1 MLISKRPNY
10 LILKASLLLTLIL
23 FSFYLL
29 FQLELINLIVES
41 DRSKISMIILTIY
54 VLATVHW
61 FYVAL
66 SLDREISSIIEPK
79 ENTLIGRFLLN
90 TDKNSEKNNLLLI
103 EDELSNKHSVGYLAV
118 DVLLKLGLTGTVIG
132 FILMLLPIGEIKD
145 FDPEILQKL
154 LSTMSGGM
162 AVALYTTL
170 TGLVTSMIL
179 KFQYFVLDSSLSQTI
194 NHLNSNINETQDITK
209 V

>member
-1 MLISKRPNY
+1 M
-10 LILKASLLLTLIL
+10 
-23 FSFYLL
+23 
-29 FQLELINLIVES
+29 ELINLIVVS
-41 DRSKISMIILTIY
+41 DRSKISMIILAIY

-194 NHLNSNINETQDITK
+194 NHLNSEYQ
-209 V
+209 

>member
-41 DRSKISMIILTIY
+41 DRSKISMIILAIY

-90 TDKNSEKNNLLLI
+90 TDKNLEKNNLLLI

-162 AVALYTTL
+162 AVALFTTL

-194 NHLNSNINETQDITK
+194 NHLNSEY
-209 V
+209 

>member
-1 MLISKRPNY
+1 
-10 LILKASLLLTLIL
+10 
-23 FSFYLL
+23 
-29 FQLELINLIVES
+29 
-41 DRSKISMIILTIY
+41 MIILTIY

-194 NHLNSNINETQDITK
+194 NHLNSEY
-209 V
+209 